1 MCCVF
6 VVYVFE
12 SCSSSAALEV
22 ALRRNVRGKT
32 GFLQILSA
40 ATLISLEVSSLLV
53 NRSLLVIVT
62 PCVLYVVCKINDHNQ
77 WMKIKRNL

>member
-22 ALRRNVRGKT
+22 ACVDLGASNEIENNCLVRYGVVQSREKQNW
-32 GFLQILSA
+32 FL
-40 ATLISLEVSSLLV
+40 
-53 NRSLLVIVT
+53 
-62 PCVLYVVCKINDHNQ
+62 PY
-77 WMKIKRNL
+77 M